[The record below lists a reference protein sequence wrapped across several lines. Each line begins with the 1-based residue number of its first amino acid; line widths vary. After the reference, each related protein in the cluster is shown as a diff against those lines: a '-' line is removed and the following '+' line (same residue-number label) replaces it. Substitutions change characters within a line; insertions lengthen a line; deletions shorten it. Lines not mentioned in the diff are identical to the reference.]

1 MYICNI
7 VKCRP
12 PQNRVPA
19 DVEAMACLPYLRA
32 QFALVRPKIIVCLG
46 ATATKYLFDPGA
58 AVNRERGMWKYADGV
73 WMLATY
79 HPAALLRNQARKEAA
94 WEDMKKLQEKI
105 HELGLYS

>member
-1 MYICNI
+1 MLNLSAG
-7 VKCRP
+7 P
-12 PQNRVPA
+12 DPA
-19 DVEAMACLPYLRA
+19 DTA
-32 QFALVRPKIIVCLG
+32 QDHRLLG
-46 ATATKYLFDPGA
+46 GHGNQVSFDPGA
-58 AVNRERGMWKYADGV
+58 TVNRERGMWKYADGV